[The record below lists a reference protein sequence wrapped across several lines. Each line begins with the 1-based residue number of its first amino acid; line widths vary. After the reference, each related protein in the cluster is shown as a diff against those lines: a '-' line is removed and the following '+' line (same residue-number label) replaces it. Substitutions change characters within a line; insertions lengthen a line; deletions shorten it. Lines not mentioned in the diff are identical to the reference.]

1 MAKSV
6 IIAIRSDMPVPV
18 SMETN
23 IIDIH
28 SQLKLAIKVAV
39 LLFESLLLW
48 FEVTTLPASGAVRR
62 VRVNILC

>member
-23 IIDIH
+23 IIDFH
-28 SQLKLAIKVAV
+28 SQLKLTIKVV
-39 LLFESLLLW
+39 MLLFESLLLW
-48 FEVTTLPASGAVRR
+48 FEVTTLPAPGDSMV
-62 VRVNILC
+62 LK